1 MPAYQLRVGVAIACP
16 DPDDQLGVD
25 VICADRRSDLC
36 SNSLNTRSTP
46 PTRDRFRPAWKM
58 KMSSYWL
65 HVRFAAAG
73 QHGAM
78 RFASRR
84 LVLAAAIA
92 LPLAAALGSFALTDD
107 APPPNVPPH
116 VRVGESA
123 VPTEPS
129 PPTSTPPTTTGPPTP
144 TKRPPATAE
153 VVPPPPPVED
163 DGGDDDDSDD
173 GADDDD

>member
-1 MPAYQLRVGVAIACP
+1 
-16 DPDDQLGVD
+16 
-25 VICADRRSDLC
+25 
-36 SNSLNTRSTP
+36 
-46 PTRDRFRPAWKM
+46 
-58 KMSSYWL
+58 
-65 HVRFAAAG
+65 
-73 QHGAM
+73 M

-92 LPLAAALGSFALTDD
+92 LPLAVALGSFALTDD
-107 APPPNVPPH
+107 APPPNVPVH
-116 VRVGESA
+116 VTVGESA

-129 PPTSTPPTTTGPPTP
+129 PPSSTPPTTTATTP

-173 GADDDD
+173 GADDDDDD

>member
-1 MPAYQLRVGVAIACP
+1 
-16 DPDDQLGVD
+16 
-25 VICADRRSDLC
+25 
-36 SNSLNTRSTP
+36 
-46 PTRDRFRPAWKM
+46 M
-58 KMSSYWL
+58 KNSSYCL
-65 HVRFAAAG
+65 HVRFVPG
-73 QHGAM
+73 DHRGGM

-107 APPPNVPPH
+107 APPPDVPVH

-129 PPTSTPPTTTGPPTP
+129 PPAPTPPTP
-144 TKRPPATAE
+144 TTTTAPSKRPPATAE

-173 GADDDD
+173 GADSDDADD